1 MFWQRCGK
9 ARRTESSSSSK
20 LKAGG
25 RGEQEWEHSHKEE
38 GGRLGQEISQERGK
52 IEPQEAALPWE
63 ETLETQK
70 SKALLTFK

>member
-38 GGRLGQEISQERGK
+38 GGRLGHEISQEGGKNRASRGSF
-52 IEPQEAALPWE
+52 ALGRNPGD
-63 ETLETQK
+63 
-70 SKALLTFK
+70 SKE